1 MKKNIMILLV
11 ISLINQGLTAF
22 FAFVPNGMMW
32 VYAMIIPLI
41 NAVIYLIS
49 FFLLLKDGLG
59 KKEESYNI
67 PSSLMILFIPVYLYS
82 AINISSVGDSLFLWV
97 SVCTGIYVSTLSIL
111 MIIFRNKKSKL
122 YNSPFKKCSIILL
135 IICAVITFIT
145 YLLESYYY
153 SMLHDRLDD
162 KGLFFNVPLYVY
174 ISVLLIYIIFV
185 IIVLSYKRVKYKKE
199 EQN

>member
-1 MKKNIMILLV
+1 MILLV

-145 YLLESYYY
+145 FQLGSYYY
-153 SMLHDRLDD
+153 SMLHDGLDD
-162 KGLFFNVPLYVY
+162 KGLLFNVPLYVY
-174 ISVLLIYIIFV
+174 IIVLLIYIIFV

>member
-59 KKEESYNI
+59 KKEEAYNI

-82 AINISSVGDSLFLWV
+82 AINISSVGDTLFLWV

-111 MIIFRNKKSKL
+111 MIIFHNKKSKL

-145 YLLESYYY
+145 SLLESYYY
-153 SMLHDRLDD
+153 SVLRDGLDD
-162 KGLFFNVPLYVY
+162 KGLLYNVPLYVY
-174 ISVLLIYIIFV
+174 ISVLVIYIIFV

>member
-11 ISLINQGLTAF
+11 ISLINQGLTAY

-145 YLLESYYY
+145 SLLESCYY
-153 SMLHDRLDD
+153 SMLRDGLDD
-162 KGLFFNVPLYVY
+162 KGLLYNVPLYVY
-174 ISVLLIYIIFV
+174 ISLLLIYIIFV
-185 IIVLSYKRVKYKKE
+185 IIVLSYKRVKYQKE

>member
-97 SVCTGIYVSTLSIL
+97 SACTGIYVSTLSIL

-145 YLLESYYY
+145 ALLESCYY
-153 SMLHDRLDD
+153 SMLYDGLDD
-162 KGLFFNVPLYVY
+162 KGLLFNVPLYVY

>member
-11 ISLINQGLTAF
+11 ISLINQGLTAY

-122 YNSPFKKCSIILL
+122 YNSPFKKCSIVLL

-145 YLLESYYY
+145 SQLKSYYY
-153 SMLHDRLDD
+153 SMLHDGLDD
-162 KGLFFNVPLYVY
+162 KGLLFNVPLYVY

>member
-1 MKKNIMILLV
+1 MKKNIMILLI

-97 SVCTGIYVSTLSIL
+97 SACTGIYVSTLSIL

-122 YNSPFKKCSIILL
+122 YNSPFKKCSIVLL

-145 YLLESYYY
+145 SQLKSYYY
-153 SMLHDRLDD
+153 SMLHDGLDD
-162 KGLFFNVPLYVY
+162 KGLLFNVPLYVY

>member
-153 SMLHDRLDD
+153 SMLHDGLDD
-162 KGLFFNVPLYVY
+162 KGLLFNVPLYVY